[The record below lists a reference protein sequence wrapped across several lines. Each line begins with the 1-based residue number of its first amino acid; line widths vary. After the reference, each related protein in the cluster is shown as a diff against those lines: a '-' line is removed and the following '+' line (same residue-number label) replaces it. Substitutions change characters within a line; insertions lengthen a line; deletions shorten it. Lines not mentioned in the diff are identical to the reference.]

1 MHRMMNM
8 HTKYDNLHLDDMNC
22 ALKYTNNYIN
32 SSIGCMLSFLKI
44 LIMIKITQLFWNL
57 LET

>member
-8 HTKYDNLHLDDMNC
+8 PAKYDKLHLDDMNC
-22 ALKYTNNYIN
+22 ALKCINNYIN
-32 SSIGCMLSFLKI
+32 SSISCMLSFLKI
-44 LIMIKITQLFWNL
+44 LIMIKLTQLLRSL